1 MRSHIRPGH
10 HFGSTTAG
18 NGWGFFIE
26 FSMARLTADQW
37 ETIRAEREAGKSFP
51 ELAKKHGVSHQA
63 IQKRAKNEGWG
74 DGADIGVT
82 VRRKVAEKV
91 AGVVAGCNPK
101 KKAEALENAAQKG
114 VEIVRRHQR
123 DWDEHHKQFTVA
135 GVANNFDTG
144 KSAKICAEMLAIR
157 QKAERA
163 AYGLEETPSVELPA
177 ELHIKL
183 VSANGQAV

>member
-1 MRSHIRPGH
+1 
-10 HFGSTTAG
+10 
-18 NGWGFFIE
+18 
-26 FSMARLTADQW
+26 MARLTADQW

-101 KKAEALENAAQKG
+101 KKAEALEDAAAKDG
-114 VEIVRRHQR
+114 
-123 DWDEHHKQFTVA
+123 
-135 GVANNFDTG
+135 NLLS
-144 KSAKICAEMLAIR
+144 SAKGTHFASTLLAVKAAPMVGVFMFSLSGMARAGICFA
-157 QKAERA
+157 
-163 AYGLEETPSVELPA
+163 
-177 ELHIKL
+177 L
-183 VSANGQAV
+183 VRV

>member
-51 ELAKKHGVSHQA
+51 ELAKKYGVSHQA